1 MPVFVWGLVLGT
13 SAAVAAVA
21 WWLVPPY
28 LALMAFLLLEPAGR
42 RVSATNPAGPRSAM
56 SGASAS
62 AVGPDPAES
71 AGPSDSSASNDAAP
85 APKARRGGKGRGS
98 RKARPAFEPAPAAW
112 VQVAPGKFVRVEPGS
127 PTGESGPYTTLPPGT
142 PMSPP
147 SAAEAEAVPGLD
159 APDRPAAD
167 TGPHDAPTEA
177 ALEHPHLETTPA
189 EGPAPE
195 GPRDPEPAVVGWSF
209 ADDARAESS
218 AFGRDVMPDPGPRP
232 SLGAPSVEAAE
243 ADPIR
248 DPEVFATDDPD
259 LAAGT
264 QPEAAV
270 DGPVV
275 AWAQDVAADVE
286 PPAVDES
293 LVEPVDVADESADRP
308 GDPSRGPLPD
318 AIGASYPG
326 RAMAAWSGGGVPPLR
341 RDVRSTRSPH
351 GPNGLRLCSRRGD
364 GRPHH
369 FVRAFPPRSPPRQGP
384 IRA

>member
-42 RVSATNPAGPRSAM
+42 RVSATNPAGPRSAT
-56 SGASAS
+56 SGVSIPGGA
-62 AVGPDPAES
+62 PDPAES
-71 AGPSDSSASNDAAP
+71 AGSGDPSASTDAAP
-85 APKARRGGKGRGS
+85 APKAKRGGKGRGS

-127 PTGESGPYTTLPPGT
+127 PTGESGPYHSLPPGSPT
-142 PMSPP
+142 PSP
-147 SAAEAEAVPGLD
+147 AEAVP
-159 APDRPAAD
+159 
-167 TGPHDAPTEA
+167 GPHDAPTEA

-195 GPRDPEPAVVGWSF
+195 GQRDPEPAVVGWPL
-209 ADDARAESS
+209 DDARAGSP
-218 AFGRDVMPDPGPRP
+218 AFERDVTPDPGPRP
-232 SLGAPSVEAAE
+232 IPGAPSVGEAE

-270 DGPVV
+270 GGPVIARAQEV
-275 AWAQDVAADVE
+275 AVVVE
-286 PPAVDES
+286 PQAVDEPA
-293 LVEPVDVADESADRP
+293 VEPIGVADESADRP
-308 GDPSRGPLPD
+308 GDPSRGHLPD
-318 AIGASYPG
+318 ATGASYPG
-326 RAMAAWSGGGVPPLR
+326 GAMAAWSGRGVPPLR
-341 RDVRSTRSPH
+341 RNVRSTRSPH
-351 GPNGLRLCSRRGD
+351 GPNGLRLRSKRGD

-369 FVRAFPPRSPPRQGP
+369 FVRAFPPRSPPRRGL